1 MEEKKKNL
9 SQMEDLFSRLL
20 QHLVVQIP
28 KKTAK

>member
-1 MEEKKKNL
+1 MEEKKNL
-9 SQMEDLFSRLL
+9 SQMEDFFSRLL

>member
-1 MEEKKKNL
+1 MEEKKNL
-9 SQMEDLFSRLL
+9 SEMEDLFSRLL

>member
-1 MEEKKKNL
+1 MEEKKNL
-9 SQMEDLFSRLL
+9 SQMEDLFSGLL